1 MSCVSPL
8 SVHLSS
14 STLCCVVNSTLRFL
28 VSLSTAESL
37 HFHLAKLNMINCLVS
52 PPNASHFLSKWTHNA
67 RNPLSSSP
75 LTKETSDDILSFIEV
90 NSAII
95 AGFVN
100 VSRPHYL
107 PCKDVID
114 VSAVFLLA
122 SQSDHYPTAPPASI
136 WRAVFKWSLDNSVF
150 GALSSTYVGVYY
162 SCGADKTL
170 YEIITKWWVG
180 AGGQS
185 CADGAGVGCRKQIM
199 AKRQTASYWLVVLS
213 LTLKRHHEHLLWTE
227 YGEASALSVR
237 HHTSQNLKDKLTQKW
252 VSLSS
257 HSRADGRVMLS
268 FESPQNI
275 CWVSRDKWLNNN
287 IKLLHT
293 VRPTWS
299 KSSEAPR
306 SQIDLK
312 NLIYNLF

>member
-1 MSCVSPL
+1 MTVSHKAQSFFLDAFPYFLTLFSKSITNCLVYFFFPLHRLDPPAHSFLFMSCVSPL

-122 SQSDHYPTAPPASI
+122 SQSDHYPTAPPPRSEEQCLSEALTT
-136 WRAVFKWSLDNSVF
+136 VF
-150 GALSSTYVGVYY
+150 
-162 SCGADKTL
+162 
-170 YEIITKWWVG
+170 
-180 AGGQS
+180 
-185 CADGAGVGCRKQIM
+185 
-199 AKRQTASYWLVVLS
+199 
-213 LTLKRHHEHLLWTE
+213 
-227 YGEASALSVR
+227 SALYQALMLGCITAVELTR
-237 HHTSQNLKDKLTQKW
+237 HCMRSLPNDGLVPVGNHALMEQVWVAGSRLWPKDKRL
-252 VSLSS
+252 
-257 HSRADGRVMLS
+257 R
-268 FESPQNI
+268 
-275 CWVSRDKWLNNN
+275 
-287 IKLLHT
+287 
-293 VRPTWS
+293 
-299 KSSEAPR
+299 
-306 SQIDLK
+306 IDL
-312 NLIYNLF
+312 LCSV